1 MCAILLFFF
10 FFKQKTAYE
19 MRISDWSSTC
29 ALPILPLRQLR
40 HRSVRRRRTGV
51 SKQLSAIFRHPLR
64 SRDRR
69 PLLYELRTGAGR
81 CGGADQP
88 PSGRISVHALHR
100 HRAGLLM
107 SEDDISMAPT
117 PFEEGEDGRAPSRW
131 RRLAIW
137 AAAVLGALAVLVA
150 GLSAYLNSDPGK
162 RMLVRQIGKIDTA
175 SGLSVQI
182 RSEEHTSELQ
192 SLMRTSYAV
201 FCLSKKNDNYCLTRK
216 T

>member
-1 MCAILLFFF
+1 MYDYFVLF

-19 MRISDWSSTC
+19 MRISDWSSDVC
-29 ALPILPLRQLR
+29 
-40 HRSVRRRRTGV
+40 S
-51 SKQLSAIFRHPLR
+51 S
-64 SRDRR
+64 D
-69 PLLYELRTGAGR
+69 LLYELRTGAGR

-150 GLSAYLNSDPGK
+150 GLSAYLNSDPGQ
-162 RMLVRQIGKIDTA
+162 RMLVRQIAIGRAHVCTPVTTA
-175 SGLSVQI
+175 QLVC
-182 RSEEHTSELQ
+182 RLLLE
-192 SLMRTSYAV
+192 
-201 FCLSKKNDNYCLTRK
+201 
-216 T
+216 